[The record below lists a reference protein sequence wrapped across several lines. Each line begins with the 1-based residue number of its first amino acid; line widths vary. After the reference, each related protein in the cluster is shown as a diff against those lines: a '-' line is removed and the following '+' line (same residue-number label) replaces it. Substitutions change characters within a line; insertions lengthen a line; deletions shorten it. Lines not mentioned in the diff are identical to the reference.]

1 MYLLWFYPHSNPFRA
16 TCHSIKVKTP
26 VRNFS
31 RTVLDVPDGVLLAA
45 VLDKRHKNYVGLRY
59 EKIAV

>member
-1 MYLLWFYPHSNPFRA
+1 MYLLWLYPQNKPFRA
-16 TCHSIKVKTP
+16 TCHRIKVKTP
-26 VRNFS
+26 MRNFS
-31 RTVLDVPDGVLLAA
+31 RPVLDISDGVLLAT

>member
-1 MYLLWFYPHSNPFRA
+1 MYLLWLFPHSKAFRA

-26 VRNFS
+26 MQNFS
-31 RTVLDVPDGVLLAA
+31 RSVLDVSEGVLLAA
-45 VLDKRHKNYVGLRY
+45 VLDKRYKNYVGLRY